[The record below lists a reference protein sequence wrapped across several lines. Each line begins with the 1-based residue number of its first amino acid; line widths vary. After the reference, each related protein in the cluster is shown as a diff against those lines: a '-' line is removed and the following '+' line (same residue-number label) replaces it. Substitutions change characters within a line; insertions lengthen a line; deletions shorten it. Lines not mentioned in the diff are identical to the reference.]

1 MKTLRLGFD
10 HKQPNLSHSSYPLAP
25 FSWVDGIRKSFP
37 HIWNLGTSEL
47 SDDSFELWTEVNKGN
62 DTDYTDKW
70 VCRRE
75 KYAEQH
81 ICDANIFLREKITP
95 RNAYRLVNLLKW
107 GIVPP
112 FGLPK
117 TKELMAELMEADWT
131 RSVIKF
137 ERMYEDY
144 PATATENAK
153 RAIAQHDTNAG
164 KRVKNQFAYDI
175 AKTLAN
181 KGKLKFSEVQKIAS
195 FIRYK
200 NLAGK
205 SYEDNESAIV
215 WDSVGGTNGVMWAKR
230 RCDSMEKMLDFQEVS
245 GLTKADSCSN
255 ERCSSCMLHKKGWC
269 EQYDMPTI
277 GDYVCN
283 QWVDAEQEDENEKA
297 PFMGADSK
305 VRKDRYKRELRFVNF
320 NRASGAKARKLISDG
335 LVNDSGDADASYDRN
350 EYIETFGWD
359 EYSKW
364 FLASNQEHVKR
375 SYSRYVYPI
384 TKDFVGV
391 SIEAVK
397 EIKHR
402 AALRGHKEI
411 FEECQKILSSIG
423 NPLVKGSE
431 EEDVPTPVITA
442 EEPVERKT
450 LDSVFSCKYMQKKKP
465 TYKEVK
471 NEDGSIGDYQN
482 VKIAG
487 YASTNESVTVA
498 DRGGDYI
505 RRGAFKNTI
514 DKFMENPVM
523 LSDHANS
530 TKQIVGKYTRV
541 EEDEKGLYIEGEV
554 SNSPE
559 LSNLRFQIVEGNLQ
573 TMSIGGLF
581 QYEEDGKAI
590 KEIDL
595 LEISLVAI
603 PMNPDARFEVRS
615 NGEAESEKKV

>member
-10 HKQPNLSHSSYPLAP
+10 HKNPILSQSSFPLAP
-25 FSWVDGIRKSFP
+25 FVWVDGIRKSFP

-62 DTDYTDKW
+62 ATDYTDKW
-70 VCRRE
+70 VSRRE
-75 KYAEQH
+75 KYADQH
-81 ICDANIFLREKITP
+81 ICDANIFLREKISP

-112 FGLPK
+112 FGLTK

-164 KRVKNQFAYDI
+164 KRVKNAFAYGI
-175 AKTLAN
+175 AKTLAEG
-181 KGKLKFSEVQKIAS
+181 GKLKFSEVQKIAS

-200 NLAGK
+200 TLAGK

-230 RCDSMEKMLDFQEVS
+230 RCDSMEKMLDFNEVS
-245 GLTKADSCSN
+245 GLTKADSCSS

-283 QWVDAEQEDENEKA
+283 QWVDAEHEDEDEKQ

-305 VRKDRYKRELRFVNF
+305 IRRERYKRELRFVNL
-320 NRASGAKARKLISDG
+320 NRATGAKARKLVNDG
-335 LVNDSGDADASYDRN
+335 LVVDGVDADASYERS
-350 EYIETFGWD
+350 EFIETHGWD
-359 EYSKW
+359 EFSKW

-384 TKDFVGV
+384 SRDFVNV
-391 SIEAVK
+391 SVEAVK
-397 EIKHR
+397 ESKHR

-423 NPLVKGSE
+423 NPLVKGS
-431 EEDVPTPVITA
+431 DSPIDNVPSSD
-442 EEPVERKT
+442 EKPVERKA
-450 LDSVFSCKYMQKKKP
+450 LNEVMSCKYMQKAKP
-465 TYKEVK
+465 TYKEIK
-471 NEDGSIGDYQN
+471 NDDGSIADYQN

-487 YASTNESVTVA
+487 YASTNESVTIA

-514 DKFMENPVM
+514 SKFMENPVM

-530 TKQIVGKYTRV
+530 TKQIVGKYSRV

-559 LSNLRFQIVEGNLQ
+559 LANLRFQIVEGNLK

-581 QYEEDGKAI
+581 KYEEDGKAI
-590 KEIDL
+590 SEIEL

-615 NGEAESEKKV
+615 SGEVEGLKKV